1 MLRTLSTTCLIS
13 LFVGTH
19 AWAQGD
25 TAPQETSTAEAPA
38 ESTESATPATEAT
51 ESAQEDAAA
60 PEAPTA
66 EAGEPTEAA
75 TPEADPSD
83 PSQKHLRKQQPIEKL
98 KSRTLLKAI

>member
-75 TPEADPSD
+75 TPEAGQP
-83 PSQKHLRKQQPIEKL
+83 PIRRPLRKQRPTEKS
-98 KSRTLLKAI
+98 KNRTLLKAI